1 MDKKSGVTMLILI
14 LIIILVL
21 ILVGITIASAGNT
34 IDNARLVAFATDL
47 TKIEDATKNYY
58 FQNNSLPIT
67 DETSY
72 LKDDILQIVKDENK
86 DSFTEALNLNEDNGE
101 DTSFYK
107 IELGALEVEQTT
119 RGTKKN
125 GKEEDVYV
133 VAFPS
138 MNVYYLAGVKAKS
151 NWYYALTPNL
161 VDLVKLDS
169 NVDNTDESTYTAEGL
184 IVKKKNKIWTN
195 KFEFTIIA
203 DIDARD
209 TLSLK
214 LNNSAEKQIQVTT
227 GQNII
232 HFNGS
237 IKTCTSNTLNKEI
250 SLGITDAEIASFNS
264 TNESKVITIYRK
276 NGGSVLGEITLKY
289 DNYDSTLPVI
299 EEKNTI
305 SSGTTQN
312 TLTFKAS
319 DTLSGIKE
327 LRYEYLKK
335 YDENGSIENYYS
347 VTSFDEE
354 YMKGSAKKATVK
366 NGEVTI
372 KVPKNI
378 YEIEVVA
385 FDKAGNASVIS
396 PLPTKTI
403 NTGLFIGIDVN
414 RVTENT
420 ADLRFA
426 FNTSNKINVATVS
439 YSLDGKNYSDE
450 IALTINNNGN
460 NIYSSNFKY
469 ENLDLQA
476 GSKLYI
482 KVNANYGDDKTEVR
496 IKQIDITNKDLIPE
510 SLGEGTRVRAESAWN
525 KPYVPSN
532 FHYVEGTVNTGYVI
546 ADESGNE
553 FVWIPVDG
561 ENVKYEKWCEKAY
574 SYTQCSDVPDEEYPE
589 GITAATESEI
599 VESAGGFYIGR
610 YEAGV
615 PEGQSVIDGESSST
629 SNTSGIPVS
638 KKGAKVWKNI
648 DYTNANNNAKAY
660 MNNSEVASGLMTGK
674 SWDTVCKWLQN
685 SGIDVDDSRTYG
697 NYYNSESPANVDGYG
712 EKQVT
717 GYSEYWKVKNVYDLA
732 GNVYEWINEVYLS
745 YPIMRGGN
753 SENSGIVHSVSL
765 RNYEGF
771 GGIYGSYGFRVQ
783 LYIK

>member
-21 ILVGITIASAGNT
+21 ILVGITVASAGNT

-72 LKDDILQIVKDENK
+72 LKEDILQIVKDENK

-119 RGTKKN
+119 RGTQKN

-203 DIDARD
+203 DIDAGD
-209 TLSLK
+209 TLTLK
-214 LNNSAEKQIQVTT
+214 LNDSAEKQIQVTT

-232 HFNGS
+232 NFNGS

-327 LRYEYLKK
+327 VRYEYLKK

-385 FDKAGNASVIS
+385 FDKAGNASVI
-396 PLPTKTI
+396 L
-403 NTGLFIGIDVN
+403 
-414 RVTENT
+414 
-420 ADLRFA
+420 
-426 FNTSNKINVATVS
+426 
-439 YSLDGKNYSDE
+439 
-450 IALTINNNGN
+450 
-460 NIYSSNFKY
+460 
-469 ENLDLQA
+469 
-476 GSKLYI
+476 
-482 KVNANYGDDKTEVR
+482 
-496 IKQIDITNKDLIPE
+496 
-510 SLGEGTRVRAESAWN
+510 
-525 KPYVPSN
+525 
-532 FHYVEGTVNTGYVI
+532 
-546 ADESGNE
+546 
-553 FVWIPVDG
+553 
-561 ENVKYEKWCEKAY
+561 
-574 SYTQCSDVPDEEYPE
+574 
-589 GITAATESEI
+589 
-599 VESAGGFYIGR
+599 
-610 YEAGV
+610 
-615 PEGQSVIDGESSST
+615 
-629 SNTSGIPVS
+629 
-638 KKGAKVWKNI
+638 
-648 DYTNANNNAKAY
+648 
-660 MNNSEVASGLMTGK
+660 
-674 SWDTVCKWLQN
+674 
-685 SGIDVDDSRTYG
+685 
-697 NYYNSESPANVDGYG
+697 
-712 EKQVT
+712 
-717 GYSEYWKVKNVYDLA
+717 
-732 GNVYEWINEVYLS
+732 
-745 YPIMRGGN
+745 
-753 SENSGIVHSVSL
+753 
-765 RNYEGF
+765 
-771 GGIYGSYGFRVQ
+771 
-783 LYIK
+783 

>member
-21 ILVGITIASAGNT
+21 ILVGITVASAGNT

-203 DIDARD
+203 DIDAGD
-209 TLSLK
+209 TLTLK
-214 LNNSAEKQIQVTT
+214 LNDSAEKQIQVTT

-232 HFNGS
+232 NFNGS

-327 LRYEYLKK
+327 VRYEYLKK

-403 NTGLFIGIDVN
+403 DTGLFIGIDVN

-426 FNTSNKINVATVS
+426 SNTSNKINVATVS

-469 ENLDLQA
+469 ENLNLQA

-482 KVNANYGDDKTEVR
+482 KVNANYGDNKTEVR

-532 FHYVEGTVNTGYVI
+532 FHYVEGTVNDGYVI

-561 ENVKYEKWCEKAY
+561 TNVEYKRYY
-574 SYTQCSDVPDEEYPE
+574 TTTSYFTEAPDSEYPE
-589 GITAATESEI
+589 GITAVTESNI
-599 VESAGGFYIGR
+599 VNDAGGFYIGR

-615 PEGQSVIDGESSST
+615 PDGQSAIDGTSEST
-629 SNTSGIPVS
+629 SNTSGMPVS
-638 KKGAKVWKNI
+638 KKGATVWTNI

-660 MNNSEVASGLMTGK
+660 INNSEVASGLLTGK
-674 SWDTVCKWLQN
+674 SWDSVCKWLQN
-685 SGIDVDDSRTYG
+685 SGIDVNDSRTYG
-697 NYYNSESPANVDGYG
+697 NYNNSESPANVSGFG
-712 EKQVT
+712 NKQVT
-717 GYSEYWKVKNVYDLA
+717 GYSEYWKVKNIYDLA
-732 GNVYEWINEVYLS
+732 GNTYEWTNEVYS
-745 YPIMRGGN
+745 SNRVMRGGN
-753 SENSGIVHSVSL
+753 FNFSGSNNPVSFRNSNDVSYTSSL
-765 RNYEGF
+765 L
-771 GGIYGSYGFRVQ
+771 SFRLQ

>member
-47 TKIEDATKNYY
+47 TRIEDATKNYY

-86 DSFTEALNLNEDNGE
+86 DSFIEALNLNEDNGE

-138 MNVYYLAGVKAKS
+138 MNVYYLAGVKAKG

-203 DIDARD
+203 DIDAGD

-232 HFNGS
+232 NFNGS

-276 NGGSVLGEITLKY
+276 NAGSVLGEITLKY

-327 LRYEYLKK
+327 VRYEYLKK
-335 YDENGSIENYYS
+335 YDENGSIEDYYS
-347 VTSFDEE
+347 VNSFDEE

-372 KVPKNI
+372 NVPKNI

-403 NTGLFIGIDVN
+403 NTGVFIGIDVN

-469 ENLDLQA
+469 ENLNLQV
-476 GSKLYI
+476 GSKLYV
-482 KVNANYGDDKTEVR
+482 KVKANYGDNKTEVR
-496 IKQIDITNKDLIPE
+496 IKQIDITNKVLNSE
-510 SLGEGTRVRAESAWN
+510 NLGEGTRNRAESAWN

-532 FHYVEGTVNTGYVI
+532 FHYVEGTVNDGYVI
-546 ADESGNE
+546 ADAKGNE

-561 ENVKYEKWCEKAY
+561 VNVEYEKWCEKGL
-574 SYTQCSDVPDEEYPE
+574 SYADCSDVPDEEYPE
-589 GITAATESEI
+589 GITAVTESSI
-599 VESAGGFYIGR
+599 VNNAGGFYIGR

-615 PEGQSVIDGESSST
+615 PEGQTAIDGTSAAT
-629 SNTSGIPVS
+629 SNVSGIPVS
-638 KKGAKVWKNI
+638 KKKAVVWTNI
-648 DYTNANNNAKAY
+648 DYTNANNNAKSY
-660 MNNSEVASGLMTGK
+660 MNNSEVASGLLTGK

-685 SGIDVDDSRTYG
+685 SDIDVDDSSTYG
-697 NYYNSESPANVDGYG
+697 SYRDSQSPANVEGYG
-712 EKQVT
+712 NKQVT
-717 GYSEYWKVKNVYDLA
+717 GYSENWKVKNIYDLA
-732 GNVYEWINEVYLS
+732 GNTWEWTNEIYSSNRVY
-745 YPIMRGGN
+745 RGGGYN
-753 SENSGIVHSVSL
+753 RNGIVYTVCYRGSDGVSRAGTDL
-765 RNYEGF
+765 
-771 GGIYGSYGFRVQ
+771 SFRVQ

>member
-47 TKIEDATKNYY
+47 TRIEDATKNYY

-138 MNVYYLAGVKAKS
+138 MNVYYLAGVKAKG

-203 DIDARD
+203 DIDAGD

-232 HFNGS
+232 NFNGS

-305 SSGTTQN
+305 TSGTTQN

-319 DTLSGIKE
+319 DALSGIKE
-327 LRYEYLKK
+327 VRYEYLKK
-335 YDENGSIENYYS
+335 YDENGSIEDYYS

-372 KVPKNI
+372 NVPKNI

-469 ENLDLQA
+469 ENLNLQV
-476 GSKLYI
+476 GSKLYV
-482 KVNANYGDDKTEVR
+482 KVKANYGDNKTEVR
-496 IKQIDITNKDLIPE
+496 IKQIDITNKVLNSE
-510 SLGEGTRVRAESAWN
+510 NLGEGTRNRAESAWN

-532 FHYVEGTVNTGYVI
+532 FHYVEGTVNDGYVI
-546 ADESGNE
+546 ADAKGNE

-561 ENVKYEKWCEKAY
+561 VNVEYEKWCEKGL
-574 SYTQCSDVPDEEYPE
+574 SYADCSDVPDEEYPE
-589 GITAATESEI
+589 GITAVTESSI
-599 VESAGGFYIGR
+599 VNNAGGFYIGR

-615 PEGQSVIDGESSST
+615 PEGQTAIDGTSAAT
-629 SNTSGIPVS
+629 SNVSGIPVS
-638 KKGAKVWKNI
+638 KKKAVVWTNI

-660 MNNSEVASGLMTGK
+660 MNNDEVASGLLTGK
-674 SWDTVCKWLQN
+674 SWDSVCKWLEN
-685 SGIDVDDSRTYG
+685 SGINVNDSSTYG
-697 NYYNSESPANVDGYG
+697 NYYNSSSPANVDGYG
-712 EKQVT
+712 KKQVT
-717 GYSEYWKVKNVYDLA
+717 GYSEYWKVNNIYDLA
-732 GNVYEWINEVYLS
+732 GNTWEWTNEAYSSHRVL
-745 YPIMRGGN
+745 RGGN
-753 SENSGIVHSVSL
+753 FSVNGSSL
-765 RNYEGF
+765 PVSSRGHGDVSDASSSF
-771 GGIYGSYGFRVQ
+771 SFRLQ

>member
-47 TKIEDATKNYY
+47 TRIEDATKNYY

-138 MNVYYLAGVKAKS
+138 MNVYYLAGVKAKG

-203 DIDARD
+203 DIDAGD

-232 HFNGS
+232 NFNGS

-305 SSGTTQN
+305 TSGTTEN

-327 LRYEYLKK
+327 VRYEYLKR
-335 YDENGSIENYYS
+335 YEENGSIEDYYS
-347 VTSFDEE
+347 VNSFDEE

-372 KVPKNI
+372 NVPKNI

-469 ENLDLQA
+469 EYLNLQV
-476 GSKLYI
+476 GSKLYV
-482 KVNANYGDDKTEVR
+482 KVKANYGDNKTEVR
-496 IKQIDITNKDLIPE
+496 IKQIDITNKVLNSE
-510 SLGEGTRVRAESAWN
+510 NLGEGTRNRAESAWN

-532 FHYVEGTVNTGYVI
+532 FHYVEGTVNEGYVI

-561 ENVKYEKWCEKAY
+561 VNVKYEKWCEKGY
-574 SYTQCSDVPDEEYPE
+574 SYTKCSDVPDSEYPE
-589 GITAATESEI
+589 GITAEAENSI

-615 PEGQSVIDGESSST
+615 PEGQSTIDGESEAT

-638 KKGAKVWKNI
+638 KKKATVWAYI
-648 DYTNANNNAKAY
+648 DYTNANNNARAY
-660 MNNSEVASGLMTGK
+660 MNNNEVASGLMTGK
-674 SWDTVCKWLQN
+674 SWDTVCKWLEN
-685 SGIDVDDSRTYG
+685 SGIDINDSRTYG
-697 NYYNSESPANVDGYG
+697 NYFDSQSPANVSGYG
-712 EKQVT
+712 EKQVA
-717 GYSEYWKVKNVYDLA
+717 GYSEYWKVNNIYDLA
-732 GNVYEWINEVYLS
+732 GDVYEWINEVYLN
-745 YPIMRGGN
+745 YPVIRGGN
-753 SENSGIVHSVSL
+753 CENSGIVHSITL
-765 RNYEGF
+765 RNYEEF
-771 GGIYGSYGFRVQ
+771 GMIYGSYSFRVQ